1 VVAWHRRF
9 AAARRRF
16 DFMAEFVL
24 KVHDIDDRGKD
35 YEFPLTA
42 GWLDSALSETPLRRN
57 PAAPEGSFHLHAQ
70 RNGQEILVRGQLQA
84 ELLVECSRCLG
95 DTALH
100 VHAPLTA
107 LLSSGPDDADPE
119 DVELSEEDLDRARFV
134 GNEVIL
140 DELVREHLV
149 LEAPMQPLCSEE
161 CPGIPIP
168 DHVRPPT
175 DDFDGGAL
183 DPRLAPLQQLRGKL
197 SGNKE

>member
-1 VVAWHRRF
+1 
-9 AAARRRF
+9 
-16 DFMAEFVL
+16 MAEFVL
-24 KVHDIDDRGKD
+24 KVQDIDDRGKD
-35 YEFPLTA
+35 YEFPLT
-42 GWLDSALSETPLRRN
+42 GEWLDSALRETPLRRA
-57 PAAPEGSFHLHAQ
+57 PSAPEGRFSLHAQ

-95 DTALH
+95 DTAVH

-119 DVELSEEDLDRARFV
+119 DVELSTEDLDRGRFV
-134 GNEVIL
+134 GNEVVL

-149 LEAPMQPLCSEE
+149 LECPMQPLCSDE
-161 CPGIPIP
+161 CPGIQIP
-168 DHVRPPT
+168 DHVRPPSE
-175 DDFDGGAL
+175 DFGGRGV

>member
-1 VVAWHRRF
+1 MSRADR
-9 AAARRRF
+9 
-16 DFMAEFVL
+16 FMAEFVL
-24 KVHDIDDRGKD
+24 KVQDIDDRGKD

-42 GWLDSALSETPLRRN
+42 DWLDGALSETPLRRD
-57 PAAPEGSFHLHAQ
+57 PAAAEGRFNLHAQ
-70 RNGQEILVRGQLQA
+70 RNGQEILVRGQLRA

-95 DTALH
+95 DTPVH
-100 VHAPLTA
+100 VQAPLTA

-119 DVELSEEDLDRARFV
+119 DVELSDQDLDRARFI

-149 LEAPMQPLCSEE
+149 LECPMQPLCSDA

-168 DHVRPPT
+168 DHVRPRT
-175 DDFDGGAL
+175 EDFGAGAV
-183 DPRLAPLQQLRGKL
+183 DPRLAPLEQLRGKL